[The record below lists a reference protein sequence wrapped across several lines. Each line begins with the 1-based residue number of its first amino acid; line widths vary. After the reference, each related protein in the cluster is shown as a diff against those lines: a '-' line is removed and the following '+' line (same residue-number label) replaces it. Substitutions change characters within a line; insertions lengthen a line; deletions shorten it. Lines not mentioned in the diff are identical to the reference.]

1 MKKIGIYISKEDA
14 LKEINNKFF
23 SNNTTIKIKENVI
36 YCCNKD
42 KMCFYFFNENFE
54 LKEEYFDYFFI
65 KKDINEDFYNKLLEK
80 QKYNLFLSSKIK
92 IIRKDY
98 ISLESLIDV
107 LLNKI
112 DKNPR
117 KIRKIVYFI
126 NLEYKK
132 KYNNFLFKNAY
143 YIPPSGNIYYTM
155 KNDSKKHYADLSAD
169 KKSFIEN
176 TARNL
181 LKIDEETLTSL
192 LKKGIKE

>member
-1 MKKIGIYISKEDA
+1 MEKIGIYISKEEA

-23 SNNTTIKIKENVI
+23 SNDNTIKIKENVI
-36 YCCNKD
+36 YCYNKD
-42 KMCFYFFNENFE
+42 KMYFYFFDENFE
-54 LKEEYFDYFFI
+54 LKEGYFDYFFI
-65 KKDINEDFYNKLLEK
+65 KKDINDSFYNKLLEK
-80 QKYNLFLSSKIK
+80 QKYNIFLSSKIR
-92 IIRKDY
+92 IIEEGY

-112 DKNPR
+112 DNSPR

-132 KYNNFLFKNAY
+132 KYNDFLFKNAY

-155 KNDSKKHYADLSAD
+155 KNDSNKHYADLPAD

-181 LKIDEETLTSL
+181 SKMDEETLTSQL
-192 LKKGIKE
+192 IRSKI

>member
-14 LKEINNKFF
+14 LKEINNNFF
-23 SNNTTIKIKENVI
+23 SNDTTIKIKENVI

-42 KMCFYFFNENFE
+42 KMCFYFFDENFE
-54 LKEEYFDYFFI
+54 LKEGYFDYFFI

-80 QKYNLFLSSKIK
+80 QKDNLFLSSKIK
-92 IIRKDY
+92 IIKKDY

-117 KIRKIVYFI
+117 KIRKI
-126 NLEYKK
+126 
-132 KYNNFLFKNAY
+132 AY

-155 KNDSKKHYADLSAD
+155 KNDSKKHYVDLSAD
-169 KKSFIEN
+169 RKSFIEN
-176 TARNL
+176 IARNL
-181 LKIDEETLTSL
+181 SKIDEETLTSL
-192 LKKGIKE
+192 LKKEIKE